1 MLEFYREYLD
11 RYYRGTESVAD
22 VAVLHNWP
30 SMAYSISDTCVPTTL
45 TEQVL
50 IQHKVPFDI
59 LFDEDMDQI
68 GRYQEI
74 ILPGQECIGD
84 AQVQKL
90 LEFVRNGGT
99 LVLTGNTAEYNQWR
113 ERRHTNPFLPARSE
127 GEGRIVY
134 IPEIIRADAQAGKA
148 RAEEE
153 NPEPG
158 AAPQRGTRMTPAQ
171 WVLPKNHEAINQ
183 MVVDGLP
190 KGLSVETGAPLTTVM
205 DLLTRPA
212 TRETMAHFVNFNRSN
227 PLAPFSVTV
236 RKQFSGPVKSVSCFS
251 PDQDQSLPLTFQET
265 GERVTFTVPATKLY
279 AMVVIAQ

>member
-1 MLEFYREYLD
+1 LTVRQIQARE
-11 RYYRGTESVAD
+11 
-22 VAVLHNWP
+22 
-30 SMAYSISDTCVPTTL
+30 
-45 TEQVL
+45 
-50 IQHKVPFDI
+50 FDI

-74 ILPGQECIGD
+74 ILPGQECVSD

-90 LEFVRNGGT
+90 LKFVRHGGT

-113 ERRHTNPFLPARSE
+113 ERRHATARSE
-127 GEGRIVY
+127 GRGRIVY

-148 RAEEE
+148 RAAEE

-158 AAPQRGTRMTPAQ
+158 ATPQRGARMTPAQ
-171 WVLPKNHEAINQ
+171 WVLPKNHESINQ
-183 MVVDGLP
+183 TVVDDLP
-190 KGLSVETGAPLTTVM
+190 KGLSVETGAPLTTMM
-205 DLLTRPA
+205 DLITRPA
-212 TRETMAHFVNFNRSN
+212 TRETMVHFVNFDRSN

-251 PDQDQSLPLTFQET
+251 PDRDQTLPLTFQEI

-279 AMVVIAQ
+279 AMIVIAQ